1 MMTPWEVLVLH
12 PFFVL
17 FRFYFLILAFFLVV
31 FFLHPW
37 EHFRIAM
44 CSITFVIYDKNCV
57 DVTRVEGVLVDLRVS
72 IEVGME
78 KASVW

>member
-1 MMTPWEVLVLH
+1 MTPWEVLVLH

-37 EHFRIAM
+37 VTHCDRM
-44 CSITFVIYDKNCV
+44 CSITFVIYEKNCV
-57 DVTRVEGVLVDLRVS
+57 DVTRVGGVLVDLQVT
-72 IEVGME
+72 IEVGTE
-78 KASVW
+78 KAFVR